1 MLEQSKLLYLSQL
14 QAKIEEET
22 GLILN
27 IPQEYLQSI
36 DAGLTRIKQE
46 TNTLRNTQLFEEVR
60 MTQSEFIFE

>member
-27 IPQEYLQSI
+27 IPEEYMKTI
-36 DAGLTRIKQE
+36 NTGLTRIKQE
-46 TNTLRNTQLFEEVR
+46 ADTLSKTNIFEEVR
-60 MTQSEFIFE
+60 MTQTESIYK